1 MIEKININ
9 TLVNHVVFTIDSIL
23 DNKDYPQELLDY
35 LYLITIGMILKYG
48 DEFINDIY
56 AVMTCTKFNISSTLY
71 NETKYYINP
80 VRNNYRTKW
89 LDLAHDFP
97 TINIKNELLFKKID
111 NSFVKTLEY
120 LTYELNFILF
130 NKNKRYSLTDLIRI
144 RYDYYKNGL
153 VDEKSNYTIDKVF
166 NLLSV
171 EDIIKNILEL
181 RDENITNKKIVSCL
195 NKLNN
200 VDLTTYKVEGLDILV
215 NLFRP
220 LYKFDETKKLIK
232 DNILLSNNI
241 IEKEFDKVL
250 GKNTYKNIC
259 KKLNDLEV
267 KFNNS
272 IDNLNT
278 NYYILS
284 IEYIDIKNNF
294 INKYINKKYLET
306 EI

>member
-80 VRNNYRTKW
+80 ARNNYRTKW